1 MINNVTLVGRL
12 TRDPEVRYTTSNLPY
27 SKFTIAVNRMVRQ
40 GSKPESDFINC
51 VAWRGTAE
59 NLAKYMSKGKL
70 IGLTGRIETNSYE
83 NNQGQKVN
91 TVEVVVDNIQ
101 FLERGNTQENNQS
114 QYQQQQGQ
122 APLGTGD
129 PYQFMG
135 AQSNPFN
142 QSNQFNQMQQ
152 ELEEQRET
160 VTNADLPF

>member
-12 TRDPEVRYTTSNLPY
+12 TRDPEIRYTTSNLPFC
-27 SKFTIAVNRMVRQ
+27 KFTIAVNRQYQNRE
-40 GSKPESDFINC
+40 GNREADFITC

-70 IGLTGRIETNSYE
+70 IGLTGRIETNSYQ

-101 FLERGNTQENNQS
+101 FLERGNTQEDNQS
-114 QYQQQQGQ
+114 QYQQQGQ
-122 APLGTGD
+122 APLGSGD

-135 AQSNPFN
+135 AQSNPFE
-142 QSNQFNQMQQ
+142 QMNQ
-152 ELEEQRET
+152 ELEEEK
-160 VTNADLPF
+160 VLICNNDLPF